1 VTPNEIRFCVAGL
14 EVWLR
19 ADRPGG
25 LDSLSGFY
33 GQYPSSGAAPDL
45 IIDIERVP
53 GFARGRER
61 GPEYPAF
68 RRTLVA
74 HDTIALS
81 RFDAEGEIVL
91 PAGDTGPVRAGFRVA
106 ESANSLEAAIR
117 IGASIALPRRGGL
130 ILHASAVAAH
140 GRAWIFAGVS
150 GAGKSTIASLLAG
163 ASPELIKI
171 ADELIIIKPAATGAF
186 AAHVTPFIGSQGLP
200 HRASMPVA
208 ALHFLV
214 QARQHRRVPVAR
226 PDAVRELLRHVLVY
240 VAEPMTAGRVLAVAS
255 SLAGQVPCHRL
266 EFENNARVVDVLG
279 IAGQDTPQNT
289 P

>member
-1 VTPNEIRFCVAGL
+1 VSADEIRFRVAGV

-19 ADRPGG
+19 ADRPEG
-25 LDSLSGFY
+25 LGSLSGFY
-33 GQYPSSGAAPDL
+33 DHYPSAGAAPDL

-53 GFARGRER
+53 GFASGRQR

-68 RRTLVA
+68 RRA
-74 HDTIALS
+74 RIGHDTIALS

-91 PAGDTGPVRAGFRVA
+91 PAGDTGPLRARFRVGD
-106 ESANSLEAAIR
+106 SANSLEAAIR

-130 ILHASAVAAH
+130 ILHASAIAAR

-163 ASPELIKI
+163 ASPEIIKL
-171 ADELIIIKPAATGAF
+171 ADELIIIKPAEQGAF

-200 HRASMPVA
+200 HRASTPVA
-208 ALHFLV
+208 AVHFLV

-240 VAEPMTAGRVLAVAS
+240 VAEPETAGRVLAVAS
-255 SLAGQVPCHRL
+255 GLAGQVPCYGL
-266 EFENNARVVDVLG
+266 EFENNARVMDVLG
-279 IAGQDTPQNT
+279 IAGRNT
-289 P
+289 Q